1 MNVFL
6 WTVQAV
12 LAAVFAL
19 SGLLKLVLPI
29 DRLAAQ
35 LPVVRD
41 YAPRTMR
48 LIGVAELLGAIGL
61 IVPAA
66 TGIAPTLTP
75 AAATGLAV
83 LMLLA
88 ARAHLRRSESQAL
101 PGNAVL
107 FLLAALVA
115 WARFGPYAW

>member
-1 MNVFL
+1 M
-6 WTVQAV
+6 QAV

-48 LIGVAELLGAIGL
+48 LIGLAELLGAIGL

-66 TGIAPTLTP
+66 TGIAPALTP